1 MTSPAGRSASA
12 RAWLQLDDGDL
23 VFDDQASDLAM
34 VTDTGAL
41 TQALIMSIET
51 QLGSDRINSGFG
63 FDRAAVGAYAYG
75 IHTQKEYVKM
85 QLVRCVGL
93 DRRVKDVREAFF
105 QDDPRYFELNPGL
118 GRRRAAADSRSG
130 QDQPRIHGL
139 RDRRDDQQRHGD
151 TSSGRDPWLTRTSS
165 G

>member
-1 MTSPAGRSASA
+1 MTTPARPLSLGSS
-12 RAWLQLDDGDL
+12 LELDAGDL
-23 VFDDQASDLAM
+23 VFDDQAGDLAM
-34 VTDTGAL
+34 VTGTSAL
-41 TQALIMSIET
+41 SQALALSIET

-93 DRRVKDVREAFF
+93 DRRVKDVRDAFF

-118 GRRRAAADSRSG
+118 DAAAQIAATARASRDYIVYVIVETINS
-130 QDQPRIHGL
+130 DL
-139 RDRRDDQQRHGD
+139 
-151 TSSGRDPWLTRTSS
+151 LTLQA
-165 G
+165 GGILG

>member
-1 MTSPAGRSASA
+1 MAGPAGPLSLGSS
-12 RAWLQLDDGDL
+12 LELDAGDL
-23 VFDDQASDLAM
+23 VFDDQAGQLSM
-34 VTDTGAL
+34 VTDTAAL

-75 IHTQKEYVKM
+75 IHTQKAYVTM

-118 GRRRAAADSRSG
+118 DAAAQQEIAATARASREYTVYVIVETINSDMVTLQAG
-130 QDQPRIHGL
+130 GTL
-139 RDRRDDQQRHGD
+139 G
-151 TSSGRDPWLTRTSS
+151 
-165 G
+165 

>member
-1 MTSPAGRSASA
+1 MTNPAGPFSLGSSLR
-12 RAWLQLDDGDL
+12 LDDGDL
-23 VFDDQASDLAM
+23 VFDDQAGDLVM
-34 VTDTGAL
+34 VTGTGAL

-63 FDRAAVGAYAYG
+63 FDRTAIGAYAYG
-75 IHTQKEYVKM
+75 LHTQKEYVKM

-118 GRRRAAADSRSG
+118 DAAAQQQIATTARVSRDYTVYVIVETINSDVVTLQAG
-130 QDQPRIHGL
+130 GILG
-139 RDRRDDQQRHGD
+139 
-151 TSSGRDPWLTRTSS
+151 
-165 G
+165 

>member
-1 MTSPAGRSASA
+1 MTNPAGPLSLGSS
-12 RAWLQLDDGDL
+12 LQFDDGDL
-23 VFDDQASDLAM
+23 IFDDQAGDLAM

-41 TQALIMSIET
+41 TQALIMTIET

-63 FDRAAVGAYAYG
+63 FDRTAIGAYAYG

-105 QDDPRYFELNPGL
+105 QDDPRYFELNPRL
-118 GRRRAAADSRSG
+118 DAAA
-130 QDQPRIHGL
+130 
-139 RDRRDDQQRHGD
+139 QQQIA
-151 TSSGRDPWLTRTSS
+151 TAARTSRNYTVYVIVETINS
-165 G
+165 DMVTLQAGGTLG

>member
-1 MTSPAGRSASA
+1 MTSPAGPLSLGSS
-12 RAWLQLDDGDL
+12 LQLDDGDL

-118 GRRRAAADSRSG
+118 DAAA
-130 QDQPRIHGL
+130 
-139 RDRRDDQQRHGD
+139 QQQIAAAA
-151 TSSGRDPWLTRTSS
+151 RTSREYTVYVIVETINS
-165 G
+165 GMVTLQAGGTLG

>member
-1 MTSPAGRSASA
+1 MTSPPGPLSLGSS
-12 RAWLQLDDGDL
+12 LELDAGDL
-23 VFDDQASDLAM
+23 VFDDQAGELSM
-34 VTDTGAL
+34 VTDTAAL
-41 TQALIMSIET
+41 AQALIISIET

-75 IHTQKEYVKM
+75 IHTQKAYVRM
-85 QLVRCVGL
+85 QLVRCAGL

-118 GRRRAAADSRSG
+118 DAAAQQEIASAARASREYTVYVIVETINS
-130 QDQPRIHGL
+130 DV
-139 RDRRDDQQRHGD
+139 
-151 TSSGRDPWLTRTSS
+151 LTLKAGGTL

>member
-1 MTSPAGRSASA
+1 MTNPAGPFSLGSSLR
-12 RAWLQLDDGDL
+12 LDDGDL
-23 VFDDQASDLAM
+23 VFDDQAGDLVM

-63 FDRAAVGAYAYG
+63 FDRTAIGAYAYG
-75 IHTQKEYVKM
+75 LHTQKEYVKM

-118 GRRRAAADSRSG
+118 DAAAQQQIATTARVSRDYTVYVIVETINSDVVTLQAG
-130 QDQPRIHGL
+130 GTL
-139 RDRRDDQQRHGD
+139 G
-151 TSSGRDPWLTRTSS
+151 
-165 G
+165 

>member
-1 MTSPAGRSASA
+1 MTNPAGPFSLGSSLR
-12 RAWLQLDDGDL
+12 LDDGDL
-23 VFDDQASDLAM
+23 VFDDQAGDLVM

-63 FDRAAVGAYAYG
+63 FDRTAIGAYAYG
-75 IHTQKEYVKM
+75 LHTQKEYVKM

-118 GRRRAAADSRSG
+118 DAAA
-130 QDQPRIHGL
+130 
-139 RDRRDDQQRHGD
+139 QQRIAA
-151 TSSGRDPWLTRTSS
+151 TARVGRDYTVYVIVETINSDVVTLQAGGTL

>member
-1 MTSPAGRSASA
+1 MTNPAGPFSLGSSLR
-12 RAWLQLDDGDL
+12 LDDGDL
-23 VFDDQASDLAM
+23 VFDDQAGDLVM

-63 FDRAAVGAYAYG
+63 FDRTAIGAYAYG
-75 IHTQKEYVKM
+75 LHTQKEYVKM

-118 GRRRAAADSRSG
+118 DAAAQQQIATTARVSRGYTVYVIVETINSDVVTLQAG
-130 QDQPRIHGL
+130 GTL
-139 RDRRDDQQRHGD
+139 G
-151 TSSGRDPWLTRTSS
+151 
-165 G
+165 